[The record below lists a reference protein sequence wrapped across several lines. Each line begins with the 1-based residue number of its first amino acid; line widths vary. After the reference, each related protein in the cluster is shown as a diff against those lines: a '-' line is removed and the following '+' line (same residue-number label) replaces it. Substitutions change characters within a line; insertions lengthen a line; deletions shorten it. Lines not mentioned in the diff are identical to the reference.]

1 MSSHKGLQLG
11 RKVSWQQIE
20 RLVSFLEQHSCLV
33 ENSCQR
39 SRPVR
44 AEKRRQLWRQLAEL
58 LNAQGPSK
66 KSPALWRVVWR
77 RTQTKARE
85 AAAGQTA
92 VRERPVSGKV
102 PNLLE
107 RVMALIGPTNG
118 ARSTGDAQALAGGS
132 GSSQHP
138 LVSSG
143 GGQGAPLRTFR
154 CIAPADSR
162 PSATAAAT
170 SGGLPSGS
178 SHPTAGSGSI
188 PAVSPTSSCGPSL
201 VPNDAETS
209 RVDTG
214 NTPPLATQEVW
225 ISANDDS
232 PISSDRASTSA
243 GAAGA
248 CQQAARPSMEDL
260 MARAATDYAKFVESA
275 RDSNAAVEV
284 LGDDIAELA
293 SAAARR
299 VDAQESMAAACERQ
313 AQATVRLAEA
323 TERLAA
329 VFERLVPRHSETGG
343 EDDLLAVTVAGLLRT
358 LGQTGNGHAESPD

>member
-11 RKVSWQQIE
+11 PKVSWQQIE

-33 ENSCQR
+33 ENSWQR
-39 SRPVR
+39 SRPVPSQ
-44 AEKRRQLWRQLAEL
+44 KKRQLWRQLAEL

-66 KSPALWRVVWR
+66 KSPALWRGVWR

-85 AAAGQTA
+85 AAAGQTV

-102 PNLLE
+102 RNLLE

-118 ARSTGDAQALAGGS
+118 AGSTDDARALAGGS

-143 GGQGAPLRTFR
+143 GQGAPLRTFLR
-154 CIAPADSR
+154 IAPADSR
-162 PSATAAAT
+162 PSATAAAASIHSNVG
-170 SGGLPSGS
+170 SGG
-178 SHPTAGSGSI
+178 I
-188 PAVSPTSSCGPSL
+188 PAVSPTSSCGASF
-201 VPNDAETS
+201 VPNDAETG

-214 NTPPLATQEVW
+214 NRPPLATQEVW
-225 ISANDDS
+225 ISADDNW

-243 GAAGA
+243 RAAGA
-248 CQQAARPSMEDL
+248 RQQAARPSMEEL
-260 MARAATDYAKFVESA
+260 MAQAAADYTKFVELA
-275 RDSNAAVEV
+275 RDSNAAMEV
-284 LGDDIAELA
+284 LGDDISELA
-293 SAAARR
+293 SAAARL

-329 VFERLVPRHSETGG
+329 VFERLVPRHSETSG
-343 EDDLLAVTVAGLLRT
+343 EDDLLAMTVAGLLRT
-358 LGQTGNGHAESPD
+358 LCQMGNGHAESPD